1 MDCIHRYGSGGG
13 GSVTLE
19 TGNVTRGSKSRSGGH
34 HGDYVHVTRDKN
46 SGEVGSPLLPG

>member
-1 MDCIHRYGSGGG
+1 MDQGEG
-13 GSVTLE
+13 VTLV
-19 TGNVTRGSKSRSGGH
+19 TGNVTRDSKSGSGGH